1 MSVRI
6 VTDST
11 CDLPPETIARYGIRV
26 LPLYINVGEQSFLD
40 DVDITRAEFYEK
52 LPTFPVHPK
61 TAVPS
66 LAKFRALYD
75 ALAEEGATV
84 ILSIHVSVAL
94 SAVVDV
100 ARVAAQETTSVPVM
114 VFDSQ
119 QLSLGTG
126 LLVETAAKMA
136 TAGRAVAEI
145 LAALDE
151 QIKRSHVFAVLDTL
165 EFLRRSGRMNKYLAG
180 LASLLQIKPILA
192 MYNGKPSIERVR
204 TRERASQRLLE
215 MLRDVGPLERVAIVH
230 AHAPHRVAE
239 LRSLAASLLPA
250 EDVMVAEITPVI
262 GAHIGPGAFGFAAV
276 GAQG

>member
-1 MSVRI
+1 M
-6 VTDST
+6 
-11 CDLPPETIARYGIRV
+11 
-26 LPLYINVGEQSFLD
+26 
-40 DVDITRAEFYEK
+40 
-52 LPTFPVHPK
+52 
-61 TAVPS
+61 
-66 LAKFRALYD
+66 
-75 ALAEEGATV
+75 
-84 ILSIHVSVAL
+84 VS
-94 SAVVDV
+94 
-100 ARVAAQETTSVPVM
+100 
-114 VFDSQ
+114 DSQ

-126 LLVETAAKMA
+126 FLVETAAKMA

-192 MYNGKPSIERVR
+192 MYHGKPSIERVR

-276 GAQG
+276 GARG

>member
-11 CDLPPETIARYGIRV
+11 CDLPPQTIARYGIRV

-40 DVDITRAEFYEK
+40 GVDITRAEFYEK

-66 LAKFRALYD
+66 PAKFRALYD
-75 ALAEEGATV
+75 ALVGEGATV

-126 LLVETAAKMA
+126 FLVETAAQMA
-136 TAGRAVAEI
+136 TAGRAATEI
-145 LAALDE
+145 VPLSTSRSNAA
-151 QIKRSHVFAVLDTL
+151 T
-165 EFLRRSGRMNKYLAG
+165 FLRCS
-180 LASLLQIKPILA
+180 
-192 MYNGKPSIERVR
+192 
-204 TRERASQRLLE
+204 TR
-215 MLRDVGPLERVAIVH
+215 
-230 AHAPHRVAE
+230 
-239 LRSLAASLLPA
+239 
-250 EDVMVAEITPVI
+250 
-262 GAHIGPGAFGFAAV
+262 
-276 GAQG
+276 